1 MRRLA
6 RWLGAAVGIA
16 ALGAI
21 ALASWV
27 YLRSEA
33 YLHSFERPPPFTL
46 AIPDDDAARARG
58 EHLVRT
64 RGCAG
69 CHGDDLGGQL
79 MWGHAVA
86 PNLPQL
92 AREIGAADFEAALRH
107 GIDHTGRAMYSMP
120 SYNFLRLRDADV
132 SDIIAYLRSAPVV
145 LQELP
150 SASLP
155 WSIRWDLARDRDVA
169 IAGILHRVPP
179 LKRLGE
185 DSKLARGEYLAMTTC
200 NECHGLTLHADSPFE
215 EETAP
220 SLVVIAGYDEAAFT
234 RLMRT
239 GKALGDREL
248 EMMSG
253 VARGRFVHFT
263 DDEVRDL
270 YAYLK
275 EEVVPGGGSR
285 VYEPA
290 APEPGIASP

>member
-1 MRRLA
+1 MRMLV
-6 RWLGAAVGIA
+6 RWLGGAIA
-16 ALGAI
+16 AAMLASI
-21 ALASWV
+21 ALASWT

-33 YLHSFERPPPFTL
+33 YLHSFERPPPFTM
-46 AIPDDDAARARG
+46 AIPEDGSSRGRG

-79 MWGHAVA
+79 MWGYAVP
-86 PNLPQL
+86 PNLPKL
-92 AREIGAADFEAALRH
+92 AREISATDFEAALRH
-107 GIDHTGRAMYSMP
+107 GIDHTGRAMRDMP

-132 SDIIAYLRSAPVV
+132 ADIIAYLRAAPVV
-145 LQELP
+145 DHDLP

-169 IAGILHRVPP
+169 IAAVLHRVPP
-179 LKRLGE
+179 MKLAGE
-185 DSKLARGEYLAMTTC
+185 DSAPARGEYLAMTTC
-200 NECHGLTLHADSPFE
+200 NECHGLTLHADSPFDD
-215 EETAP
+215 ETAP

-248 EMMSG
+248 PMMSG

-270 YAYLK
+270 YAFLSEK
-275 EEVVPGGGSR
+275 VAR
-285 VYEPA
+285 TAAA
-290 APEPGIASP
+290 AP